1 MTGRRWGVA
10 GIGFPVMTAETWTPL
25 AGALMAAVG
34 AVLGWFVPAL
44 IGRIPE
50 PEPEPGPPFHEV
62 GGPPDGDPPGLETPA
77 TEREAAASGPAPAPP
92 VEEPKERYDAIAA
105 SPGLAWRSALAS
117 AVVGGLVGAVVGWH
131 PILLVWAYLVPVGV
145 ALAVVDWRTRLLPT
159 KVIAPTYGVLVALTL
174 LAAALSGDW
183 ADLVRAGWGW
193 LIAGG
198 TFFVLWFIYPRGMGY
213 GDVRLSGL
221 LGIALGYLGWGELLT
236 GVYAGFLL
244 GGVGGLLLS
253 LLRIVDRKSYP
264 FGPFMLVGAVF
275 GVLAGPGV
283 AAWYA

>member
-1 MTGRRWGVA
+1 MSADAWFLPGLTMA
-10 GIGFPVMTAETWTPL
+10 L
-25 AGALMAAVG
+25 AGAL
-34 AVLGWFVPAL
+34 LGWFVPAL

-50 PEPEPGPPFHEV
+50 PEPETDEV
-62 GGPPDGDPPGLETPA
+62 EDEAGTAGDGHL
-77 TEREAAASGPAPAPP
+77 GPASAAEPQAVEPGSVEQQEVEAEP
-92 VEEPKERYDAIAA
+92 EEPKERYDAIAA
-105 SPGLAWRSALAS
+105 LPGLAWKSALVS
-117 AVVGGLVGAVVGWH
+117 AVVAGVVGLRIGWD
-131 PILLVWAYLVPVGV
+131 PALVVWAYLVPVGV
-145 ALAVVDWRTRLLPT
+145 ALALVDWRTRLLPT
-159 KVIAPTYGVLVALTL
+159 KVIAPSYAVVVALTL
-174 LAAALSGDW
+174 LAGVLPGGDW
-183 ADLVRAGWGW
+183 DSVVRAGWGW

-198 TFFVLWFIYPRGMGY
+198 TFFVLWFIYPRGLGY

-253 LLRIVDRKSYP
+253 LLRIVDRKAYP
-264 FGPFMLVGAVF
+264 FGPFMLVGAVI

>member
-1 MTGRRWGVA
+1 MGSEGWFPLTGA
-10 GIGFPVMTAETWTPL
+10 VM
-25 AGALMAAVG
+25 ALVG

-44 IGRIPE
+44 IARIPE
-50 PEPEPGPPFHEV
+50 PAPDDTGPTEEQGQAGEGSGEPV
-62 GGPPDGDPPGLETPA
+62 
-77 TEREAAASGPAPAPP
+77 ASGETASGETAE
-92 VEEPKERYDAIAA
+92 EEPKERYDAIGAL
-105 SPGLAWRSALAS
+105 PGLAWKSALAS
-117 AVVGGLVGAVVGWH
+117 GITAGLVGSRIGWE

-159 KVIAPTYGVLVALTL
+159 KVIAPSYAVVAVLTVGAG
-174 LAAALSGDW
+174 ALSGDW
-183 ADLVRAGWGW
+183 HSTLRALLGW

-198 TFFVLWFIYPRGMGY
+198 TFFVLWFVYPRGMGF
-213 GDVRLSGL
+213 GDVRLSGV

-253 LLRIVDRKSYP
+253 LLRIVDRKAYP
-264 FGPFMLVGAVF
+264 FGPFMLVGALV
-275 GVLAGPGV
+275 GVLIGPSV

>member
-1 MTGRRWGVA
+1 MSADTWSLAPGL
-10 GIGFPVMTAETWTPL
+10 VM
-25 AGALMAAVG
+25 AVVG
-34 AVLGWFVPAL
+34 GVLGWYVPAL
-44 IGRIPE
+44 IARIPE
-50 PEPEPGPPFHEV
+50 PQPEPGPPFREV
-62 GGPPDGDPPGLETPA
+62 GSAGEP
-77 TEREAAASGPAPAPP
+77 EAES
-92 VEEPKERYDAIAA
+92 VEELEEPKERYDAIAA
-105 SPGLAWRSALAS
+105 RPGLAWKSALAS
-117 AVVGGLVGAVVGWH
+117 AVTGGLVGAVIGWD
-131 PILLVWAYLVPVGV
+131 PILLLWAYLVPVGV

-159 KVIAPTYGVLVALTL
+159 KVIAPSYAVLVALTL
-174 LAAALSGDW
+174 LAAVLSGDW
-183 ADLVRAGWGW
+183 DSLVRAGWGW

-221 LGIALGYLGWGELLT
+221 LGIALGYLGWAELLT

-253 LLRIVDRKSYP
+253 ALRIVDRKAYP
-264 FGPFMLVGAVF
+264 FGPFMLVGALV

>member
-1 MTGRRWGVA
+1 MSFDGW
-10 GIGFPVMTAETWTPL
+10 FPL

-44 IGRIPE
+44 VARIPE
-50 PEPEPGPPFHEV
+50 PEPEMSAEEAGSA
-62 GGPPDGDPPGLETPA
+62 GD
-77 TEREAAASGPAPAPP
+77 GPAESETQSVEPAVP
-92 VEEPKERYDAIAA
+92 EEPKERYDAIAA
-105 SPGLAWRSALAS
+105 LPGLAWKSALAS
-117 AVVGGLVGAVVGWH
+117 AVIGGLVGARVGWD
-131 PILLVWAYLVPVGV
+131 PALLVWAYLVPVGV

-159 KVIAPTYGVLVALTL
+159 KVIAPSYAAVVALTL
-174 LAAALSGDW
+174 LAGALSGDW
-183 ADLVRAGWGW
+183 DSVVRAGWGW

-253 LLRIVDRKSYP
+253 LLRIVDRKAYP
-264 FGPFMLVGAVF
+264 FGPFMLVGAVV